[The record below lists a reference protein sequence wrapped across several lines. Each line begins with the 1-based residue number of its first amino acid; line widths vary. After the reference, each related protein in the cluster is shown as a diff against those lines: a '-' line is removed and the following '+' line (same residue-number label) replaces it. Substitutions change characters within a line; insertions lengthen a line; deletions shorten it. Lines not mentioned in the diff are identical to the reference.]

1 MLKGKHNA
9 LHPLLKLAEWI
20 LIMVVSVSAMFGVW
34 MLLPINHADTGTLL
48 LMQAMQAIGLFIV
61 PALVVAYL
69 WSEEP
74 LQWLGLAVE
83 SGKWK
88 AESEKRNVECGRLDV
103 RLALLSVGIM
113 VTAIPLINCLVAWNE
128 SIRLPESMRGI
139 EQLMQHM
146 EQQAEQ
152 VLQGFR
158 TYRNGAW
165 WVLVVNLIVLAV
177 LPGVGEEMAFRG
189 VLQQLMQRSNGSQS
203 KQIAQIEINSSQ
215 SKHIQQIDVR
225 QHVAVWVT
233 AFVFSFVHFQFY
245 GFIPRLLMGALLGY
259 AFAWSGRL
267 GYSMIMH
274 VTNNALSVIVFYL
287 GTYIWH
293 LPQAEIDAIG
303 TQHTWWLTL
312 VCTPVMAVLL
322 FLFYKRSAVSYQ

>member
-20 LIMVVSVSAMFGVW
+20 LIMVVSVSAVFGVW

-83 SGKWK
+83 SGEWRE
-88 AESEKRNVECGRLDV
+88 ESGKRNVGSGRLDR

-152 VLQGFR
+152 VLQGFM

-203 KQIAQIEINSSQ
+203 KQ
-215 SKHIQQIDVR
+215 IQQIDVR

-287 GTYIWH
+287 GTYVWH